1 VEHAHLNQERG
12 RLVSNELHVAGVLV
26 QIVPAC
32 LESVGR
38 TIATLPG
45 ADVHARSPDG
55 KLVVTLETQDPAG
68 IMAHL
73 SHIREIRGVL
83 SALLVYEH
91 SEPLDSIDEEV
102 DYEDHAP

>member
-1 VEHAHLNQERG
+1 VEHVCLNQERG
-12 RLVSNELHVAGVLV
+12 SFVSNELHVAGVLV
-26 QIVPAC
+26 QLVPAC
-32 LESVGR
+32 VESVAR
-38 TIATLPG
+38 TIAMLPG

-68 IMAHL
+68 IMTHL
-73 SHIREIRGVL
+73 NHIREIRGVL